1 MVGSRGIRFGKLLQQ
16 FYAPYYFY
24 WSCHGSVVYDSYLAG
39 KPLTDA
45 KAARL
50 FLVAPLVLAVLTS
63 QIILGLA
70 LGVEIAAEAI
80 ESQSFS
86 ILKDADGDV
95 LSCPAK
101 QLPDESLCSG
111 SSQVGSIL
119 ETMMPYLPMS
129 FQIFLGCQASV

>member
-1 MVGSRGIRFGKLLQQ
+1 MVGSRGIRFGKLLQT
-16 FYAPYYFY
+16 FYTPYYFY

-39 KPLTDA
+39 KPLTYA
-45 KAARL
+45 KTARL

-70 LGVEIAAEAI
+70 LGVEIATEAI

-129 FQIFLGCQASV
+129 FQIFLGGQASV